1 MTETSAIVQRV
12 LAGTDRNLLMMAA
25 DGVLPVPMAELVPL
39 QIQLTRSVDQEVAA
53 RARGS
58 LRAMPS
64 RLVANYVRDDA
75 PRNVLNYF
83 ALEVDE
89 PTVLE
94 AILQRRDVPRSLLKA
109 IAESLSPDLQE
120 ILLLRQDA
128 IVEEPRILE
137 ALERNPRVSVFTK
150 RRIAEYREHLLP
162 TEKTEAEQATKGPPQ
177 EATEEEVKA
186 AIQKVREG
194 SPTEGEVDDLTGLS
208 ELQIR
213 LLPVPVRMALTR
225 GASRTLRGILVRD
238 PNIWVALG
246 CFHNNKFTDQEVEQ
260 ICLNRNSHEDV
271 LTAICRD
278 RRLMTKYAVVSA
290 LVRNPRTLI
299 GTAVKLVPRLSVRD
313 LRDLRRDRNVP
324 DPVRKTADRLYRIK
338 LK

>member
-1 MTETSAIVQRV
+1 MSEASAIVQRV
-12 LAGTDRNLLMMAA
+12 QEGTDRNLLMMAA
-25 DGVLPVPMAELVPL
+25 DGLLPVPMAELVPL
-39 QIQLTRSVDQEVAA
+39 QIELTRNADPEISAKA
-53 RARGS
+53 RES

-64 RLVANYVRDDA
+64 RMVANFVSDDA
-75 PRNVLNYF
+75 PSRVLNYF

-89 PTVLE
+89 PKILE
-94 AILQRRDVPRSLLKA
+94 AILQRRDVPRPLLKA
-109 IAESLSPDLQE
+109 VAESLSPDLQE

-128 IVEEPRILE
+128 IVEEPLILE

-150 RRIAEYREHLLP
+150 RRIKEYREHLLP
-162 TEKTEAEQATKGPPQ
+162 ADKTKKKVAAGPPPEATQEEVQ
-177 EATEEEVKA
+177 EA
-186 AIQKVREG
+186 IRKVREG
-194 SPTEGEVDDLTGLS
+194 TPSEGEVEDLTGLS

-213 LLPVPVRMALTR
+213 LLPVPVRMTLTR
-225 GASRTLRGILVRD
+225 GAGRTLRGILIRD

-246 CFHNNKFTDQEVEQ
+246 CFNNNKFSDQEIEQ

-278 RRLMTKYAVVSA
+278 RRLMSKYIVVAA

-324 DPVRKTADRLYRIK
+324 DPVRKTADRMYRIK